1 MFNELL
7 FFFFLKFRRKITTAA
22 VIKLAL
28 FLFINV
34 FRCKG
39 SMRYVHV
46 ACLNEWRTRATAEKN
61 YIQCPQVN
69 ETKNA
74 FFFQNQ
80 LFYSNS
86 DGIKNYIWIAIKVFF
101 WQHFFFSFPVNVILF
116 FFWSS
121 WHLFLHENSSKSSI
135 CKKSI

>member
-1 MFNELL
+1 MYVQWTPF

-74 FFFQNQ
+74 FFFSESII
-80 LFYSNS
+80 LFELWRYQKLHLNRNKGFFLTAFLFFISSQRNS
-86 DGIKNYIWIAIKVFF
+86 
-101 WQHFFFSFPVNVILF
+101 FFFLVIVTFIFAWKLQ
-116 FFWSS
+116 
-121 WHLFLHENSSKSSI
+121 
-135 CKKSI
+135 